1 MEKVLSRNTVEVVI
15 SIPGLVEG
23 QKKKE
28 GSLTLVAFQFLA
40 WKGPE
45 AILILRAF

>member
-1 MEKVLSRNTVEVVI
+1 MEKARSHTTVEVVI

-28 GSLTLVAFQFLA
+28 GGLTLVAFQFLA
-40 WKGPE
+40 
-45 AILILRAF
+45 